1 MKVLMVCTGNIC
13 RSPMME
19 RIAAS
24 HAEKAGL
31 HVTFASG
38 GTSSEEAGNPID
50 HRARRVLE
58 RAGYDGNNHRAHQV
72 SAREVAE
79 ADLVIAAEEHH
90 RQRLLRLAPHADVRL
105 FSAFDPDLA
114 DGTGLPDPWYGPP
127 EDFDETIMAVEAA
140 MPGLIAY
147 LRTRPEAAPAII
159 RE

>member
-1 MKVLMVCTGNIC
+1 MRVVMVCTGNIC

-19 RIAAS
+19 RVAARQ
-24 HAEKAGL
+24 AEKAGL
-31 HVTFASG
+31 NVTFTSG

-58 RAGYDGNNHRAHQV
+58 RAGYDAGHHRAHQV
-72 SAREVAE
+72 TAKEVAE

-90 RQRLLRLAPHADVRL
+90 RQRLLRLAPQADIRL
-105 FSAFDPDLA
+105 LSAFDPDLA

-127 EDFDETIMAVEAA
+127 EDFDQTLTAVEAA
-140 MPGLIAY
+140 MPGLIGY
-147 LRTRPEAAPAII
+147 LRTRPEAAPPTF